1 MQVITVTM
9 IPWVSGQVRLDCL
22 RTQGTTLHD
31 SITYKCVSPH
41 KMNQRLE
48 TIKLLEEN
56 TGEKLH
62 DMAFGK
68 DFLDMIP
75 KT

>member
-1 MQVITVTM
+1 M
-9 IPWVSGQVRLDCL
+9 IPRVSGQVRLDCL
-22 RTQGTTLHD
+22 RPQGTTLHD
-31 SITYKCVSPH
+31 SIPYKCVSPH

-62 DMAFGK
+62 DMVFGK